1 MANGMEQE
9 IEATAAPGAVPAKPN
24 KQNELVLNSESAGTD
39 GEIRLTAN
47 VIAKIAR
54 RATLAV
60 EGVARFCPKSF
71 SDIKN
76 IFSARSYDSS
86 MVIDFL
92 DGKVNL
98 TLSVFCYFGAKI
110 RAVCNEVQKQVREQV
125 ESQGGAQVGTV
136 TVLVK
141 DLLDPEE
148 KVSEVEAEAEEEVP
162 EEEKQGTGTQS

>member
-9 IEATAAPGAVPAKPN
+9 VEATAASGAVPAKPN
-24 KQNELVLNSESAGTD
+24 KQNELVLNSECAGDD

-54 RATLAV
+54 RATLSV
-60 EGVARFCPKSF
+60 DGVARFCPKSF

-76 IFSARSYDSS
+76 LFSARSYDSS
-86 MVIDFL
+86 MVIDFQ

-98 TLSVFCYFGAKI
+98 TLSVLCYYGTNL
-110 RAVCNEVQKQVREQV
+110 RAVCNEIQKKVREQV
-125 ESQGGAQVGTV
+125 ELQAGAQIGTV

-141 DLLDPEE
+141 DLMDPEE
-148 KVSEVEAEAEEEVP
+148 KAPEVEAESDENESAGKE
-162 EEEKQGTGTQS
+162 GANA